1 MNSMKMKMENNKK
14 CDICGETITG
24 KTFPVTDE
32 NFNTQKGV
40 LQCEKCFSEQ
50 CLGNDEIPITNY

>member
-1 MNSMKMKMENNKK
+1 MKMENNKK
-14 CDICGETITG
+14 CDICGEPITE
-24 KTFPVTDE
+24 KSFPVTDE
-32 NFNTQKGV
+32 NFNIQKGV